1 MAATL
6 LLPTDVTPLRANQMG
21 ELIKRQVSHM
31 SRLVEDLLDVSRV
44 SRGLVQLEKAPVE
57 LADVIAAAV
66 EQVQAAASHKH
77 HRIEQELSGASLLV
91 LGDRTRLIQV
101 MSNLL
106 SNAIRYTD
114 GGGIIRIGLE
124 KRGMTALVRVS
135 DNGMGISPELMPR
148 LFDLYVQAERSTD
161 RTGGGLGLGLALVKN
176 LVEAHD
182 GTVTAHS
189 AGERQG
195 STFTVL
201 LPLHTERRE

>member
-1 MAATL
+1 M
-6 LLPTDVTPLRANQMG
+6 LLPEGVTSQRANQMG
-21 ELIKRQVSHM
+21 ELIRRQVTHM

-57 LADVIAAAV
+57 LADVIAAAL
-66 EQVQAAASHKH
+66 EQVQSAASQKR
-77 HRIEQELSGASLLV
+77 HRIEQATGVPSLLV

-101 MSNLL
+101 VSNLL
-106 SNAIRYTD
+106 TNAIRYTD
-114 GGGIIRIGLE
+114 SGGIIHVFLE
-124 KRGMTALVRVS
+124 KRGTMAALRVT
-135 DNGMGISPELMPR
+135 DNGMGIAPDLMPR

-189 AGERQG
+189 PGNGQG